1 MFLGLNQ
8 VFYCWLI
15 YKYTNITIKLK
26 LNLMTLAVKLGFRS
40 QAVVV
45 FAVVVVAVVAVVA
58 VVFVVLYRLAIDF
71 FCAFQHFSW
80 TLKFGNF
87 F

>member
-1 MFLGLNQ
+1 
-8 VFYCWLI
+8 
-15 YKYTNITIKLK
+15 
-26 LNLMTLAVKLGFRS
+26 MTLAVKLGFRS

-45 FAVVVVAVVAVVA
+45 FAVVVIVVVA
-58 VVFVVLYRLAIDF
+58 VVFVVLHHLAIDF

>member
-1 MFLGLNQ
+1 M
-8 VFYCWLI
+8 
-15 YKYTNITIKLK
+15 
-26 LNLMTLAVKLGFRS
+26 MTLAVKLGFRS

-45 FAVVVVAVVAVVA
+45 FAVVVIVVVA
-58 VVFVVLYRLAIDF
+58 VVFVVLHHLAIDF